1 MKKTYHGHNPYDGA
15 SIVGT
20 LDTERSEAVVVYG
33 ERLRFLL
40 NPDFPQDTRALFEA
54 LCNVHTI
61 VIDNGEPFIP
71 HPTSKE
77 VRP

>member
-1 MKKTYHGHNPYDGA
+1 M
-15 SIVGT
+15 I
-20 LDTERSEAVVVYG
+20 VYG
-33 ERLRFLL
+33 SRLRFLL

-61 VIDNGEPFIP
+61 TIDGEPFIP

-77 VRP
+77 VAS